1 MSHQQ
6 PAHDSGTTPR
16 RVGVLHRTGA
26 WCARHFVI
34 VIVLWV
40 AALAAFQGLQ
50 HAFGGDYSDNFAIPG
65 TQSQDGLDVLKAH
78 DPAAGGYGSQ
88 VVVHDADKPLSGL
101 SSQMS
106 STVASLQ
113 KLPDVLSVQ
122 NPLTAQSSAVGPVS
136 GDGKT
141 AYITIRFSVQPS
153 TLGSGYLHGVDSAVQ
168 PLRAAG
174 AEVEYGGSLG
184 ELARPAANDRI
195 SEAIGFGVAV
205 LVLLIGFGSLLAA
218 LLPLI
223 TALICVVCGLG
234 LLGLLAAAT
243 TFATV
248 SPTLATMIGLGVGID
263 YALFLV
269 TRHRQNLMDGE
280 DPVAAAGTATATS
293 GRAVLLSGCT
303 VIIALCGLWVS
314 GIGFI
319 GKLGVAAAV
328 TVVTAVLGALTLVPA
343 MLGLIGRHID
353 RIHVRKP
360 IAEVEADAEPAP
372 ATGPRTGSGAGSASG
387 GGATG
392 PAPAGESKG
401 ADAGGDRPGAGSA
414 GDRAGAGSAGGAPGP
429 APGRGAGQGPD
440 ARPVPGRVRTTTH
453 GTWHRYAQRVERRP
467 WWFLAGGV
475 VVLAVLAFPVFFIQ
489 LGHIGDGA
497 DPKSFTDRRA
507 YDLMSSAF
515 GPGSNGPLTLVV
527 DQSKVPQDDRSSL
540 ESKVQQ
546 SLTKVPNAAVITP
559 LTPTQDGD
567 VLTATAYSAAAPQD
581 ARTTSLANH
590 LTDDVLPDA
599 VSGTAARTYVTGTT
613 AAQVDFLD
621 IVASRLPLIIA
632 VVVGLAFLVILA
644 VFRGVLVAV
653 KAALLNVLSI
663 AASYGVVV
671 AVFQW
676 GWGGP
681 ALGVSG
687 DVPIESYV
695 PMMMF
700 AIVFG
705 LSMDYEIFLLTRIH
719 EAWLA
724 TRDPRA
730 SVAHALEITARV
742 ITCAALI
749 MVSVFAAFI
758 LSDNIV
764 VKMLGLGL
772 AVSVLIDATVVRLL
786 LVPAVMT
793 LLGRAAWWTPR
804 WLDRILPHLD
814 AEGSEDREPPA
825 APVRH

>member
-1 MSHQQ
+1 MPLPQ
-6 PAHDSGTTPR
+6 PDRAAATAQRRPGT
-16 RVGVLHRTGA
+16 LHRTGA
-26 WCARHFVI
+26 WCARHFVT
-34 VIVLWV
+34 VIVLWL
-40 AALAAFQGLQ
+40 AALAALQ
-50 HAFGGDYSDNFAIPG
+50 VLHHAYGGDYSDDFSISG
-65 TQSQDGLDVLKAH
+65 TQSQDGLDVLQAH
-78 DPAAGGYGSQ
+78 APSAGGYSSN
-88 VVVHDADKPLSGL
+88 VVVHDSDGSLTAL

-106 STVASLQ
+106 TVVGSLQ
-113 KLPDVLSVQ
+113 KLPDVLSVT
-122 NPLTAQSSAVGPVS
+122 NPLTAGTSTSTPNVGPLS
-136 GDGKT
+136 TDGKT
-141 AYITIRFSVQPS
+141 AYITVRFSVQPS
-153 TLGSGYLHGVDSAVQ
+153 TLGSGYLDGVDSAVK
-168 PLRAAG
+168 PLRSAG

-184 ELARPAANDRI
+184 ELARPSANDRV
-195 SEAIGFGVAV
+195 SEAIGFGVAI
-205 LVLLIGFGSLLAA
+205 LVLLIGFGSLVAA
-218 LLPLI
+218 VLPLV
-223 TALICVVCGLG
+223 TALICVICGLG
-234 LLGLLAAAT
+234 LLALLAAAT

-269 TRHRQNLMDGE
+269 TRHRQNLMDGA
-280 DPVAAAGTATATS
+280 DPVAAAGSATATS

-343 MLGLIGRHID
+343 ILGLVGRHID
-353 RIHVRKP
+353 RIHVRTP
-360 IAEVEADAEPAP
+360 IAEVEG
-372 ATGPRTGSGAGSASG
+372 GPS
-387 GGATG
+387 
-392 PAPAGESKG
+392 
-401 ADAGGDRPGAGSA
+401 DAGGGS
-414 GDRAGAGSAGGAPGP
+414 RV
-429 APGRGAGQGPD
+429 
-440 ARPVPGRVRTTTH
+440 VPGDTAY
-453 GTWHRYAQRVERRP
+453 GTWHRYARRVERRP

-475 VVLAVLAFPVFFIQ
+475 VVLAVLAFPLLFIQ

-515 GPGSNGPLTLVV
+515 GPGSNGPLTLVI
-527 DQSKVPQDDRSSL
+527 DQSSVSQSDRSAL
-540 ESKVQQ
+540 KTQAQQ
-546 SLTKVPNAAVITP
+546 ALTKVPNAALITP
-559 LTPTQDGD
+559 LTATSDGD
-567 VLTATAYSAAAPQD
+567 VLTATAYSVAAPQD
-581 ARTTSLANH
+581 ERTTSLDNH
-590 LTDDVLPDA
+590 LKDDVLPSA
-599 VSGTAARTYVTGTT
+599 VSGTAASAYVTGTT

-621 IVASRLPLIIA
+621 IVSSRLPLIIA

-687 DVPIESYV
+687 KVPIESYV

-705 LSMDYEIFLLTRIH
+705 LSMDYEIFLLSRIH

-724 TRDPRA
+724 TKDPKA

-758 LSDNIV
+758 ISDNIV

-772 AVSVLIDATVVRLL
+772 AASVLIDATVVRLL

-814 AEGSEDREPPA
+814 PEGPEERKPA
-825 APVRH
+825 AAHPG